1 MSPEFNL
8 IAKYFTRPVKIAA
21 LGVGDDCALIG
32 VPAGCELAVTTDT
45 LVSGTHFFADADPE
59 KLGHKALAVNLSDL
73 AAMGALPRY
82 VTLALTLPTI
92 DETWLAAFSR
102 GFFSLADEWGV
113 ELIGGDT
120 TCGPLSITLTA
131 MGEVGVGHALR
142 RDGAVDGDD
151 IWVSGSLGAAALA
164 LMHMHGAI
172 ILTPEVFDIAAD
184 RLHKPVPR
192 IALGRALVRVANSAI
207 DISDGLVADLTHICE
222 RSALSAKVAW
232 KEVPQFA
239 QLQSVNVENQIA
251 CALAGGDDYELCFTA
266 PESMRQKLWRISAD
280 IGLPLTRIGIM
291 QRGESK
297 VYVRDE
303 RGEEVKLASPGFDHF
318 RNSA

>member
-8 IAKYFTRPVKIAA
+8 IAKYFTRAVEFAT

-32 VPAGCELAVTTDT
+32 ASAGFELAVTTDT
-45 LVSGTHFFADADPE
+45 LVSGIHFFADADPE

-92 DETWLAAFSR
+92 DEAWLAAFSR

-120 TCGPLSITLTA
+120 TRGPLSITLTA
-131 MGEVGVGHALR
+131 MGEVGVGQALR
-142 RDGAVDGDD
+142 RDGAMDGDD

-164 LMHMHGAI
+164 LMHMQGAVT
-172 ILTPEVFDIAAD
+172 LTPEVLDIAAA
-184 RLHKPVPR
+184 RLHKPIPR
-192 IALGRALVRVANSAI
+192 IALGRALVGLATSAI
-207 DISDGLVADLTHICE
+207 DVSDGLVADLTHICE
-222 RSALSAKVAW
+222 RSALSARVDWTAVPLFAPLLSLGV
-232 KEVPQFA
+232 EVQ
-239 QLQSVNVENQIA
+239 VA

-266 PESMRQKLWRISAD
+266 PVSMRQELLRISAD
-280 IGLPLTRIGIM
+280 IMLPLARVGSM
-291 QRGESK
+291 QRGEPM

-303 RGEEVKLASPGFDHF
+303 RGEEVNLASSGFDHF
-318 RNSA
+318 RNGA

>member
-8 IAKYFTRPVKIAA
+8 IAKYFTRPVKIAT

-45 LVSGTHFFADADPE
+45 LVSGIHFFADADPE

-73 AAMGALPRY
+73 AAMGALPRF

-120 TCGPLSITLTA
+120 TRGPLSITLTA

-142 RDGAVDGDD
+142 RDDAVDGDD
-151 IWVSGSLGAAALA
+151 VWVSGNLGAAAVA
-164 LMHMHGAI
+164 LMHMQGGVT
-172 ILTPEVFDIAAD
+172 LTPEAFDIAAE

-192 IALGRALVRVANSAI
+192 IALGRALVGVASSAI
-207 DISDGLVADLTHICE
+207 DISDGLVADLAHICE
-222 RSALSAKVAW
+222 RSALSARVDWTAI
-232 KEVPQFA
+232 PCFA
-239 QLQSVNVENQIA
+239 PLLSAGFEDQIA
-251 CALAGGDDYELCFTA
+251 CALTGGDDYELCFTA
-266 PESMRQKLWRISAD
+266 PISMRQELLRISAN
-280 IGLPLTRIGIM
+280 IMLPLTRIGSM
-291 QRGESK
+291 QRGEPK

-303 RGEEVKLASPGFDHF
+303 RGVEVKLASPGFDHF